1 MCRVSAVPLK
11 EMQSEMSN
19 EAIVTNRYFIY
30 ISYYFCLFLRR
41 TYISNK
47 LFILIESNS
56 WGCNV
61 SISFCSRAG
70 YDKFCEEIE

>member
-56 WGCNV
+56 
-61 SISFCSRAG
+61 
-70 YDKFCEEIE
+70 